1 MHEVPRIPC
10 FLASAAMR
18 ALSLRAFTRRR
29 SVVIVTITVTVTV
42 IAIVIVIIVATYSY
56 IMIVVG
62 FIVTAVTFSVA
73 TKECAQSF
81 RQDTQAGSQAV
92 GVMLREQGRSKLCMY
107 MEDSQN

>member
-1 MHEVPRIPC
+1 MSYYCCYFFEGWRTVVI
-10 FLASAAMR
+10 
-18 ALSLRAFTRRR
+18 FTIVLIIRTII
-29 SVVIVTITVTVTV
+29 VIVTITVTVTV

-73 TKECAQSF
+73 TKECAQSV

-92 GVMLREQGRSKLCMY
+92 GVMLREKGRSKLCMY